1 MSSLPKNILFVTSDD
16 RYSDTIN
23 RQLNREEE
31 NYSLTTARTADQAL
45 FLMKDE
51 PFDLYILDYL
61 LEGISAEELF
71 RRLREKDQQ
80 TPVLFFS
87 RLNNPVSED
96 FEQNSNGNLH
106 HPNELDRLAEMV
118 ERLLSKTSSAS
129 MNDA

>member
-1 MSSLPKNILFVTSDD
+1 MNSHPKNILFVTSDD

-31 NYSLTTARTADQAL
+31 NYALTTALTADQAL

-51 PFDLYILDYL
+51 SFDLYILDYL

-71 RRLREKDQQ
+71 RRLREKDQR
-80 TPVLFFS
+80 TPVLFFGG
-87 RLNNPVSED
+87 LNKQVSEG
-96 FEQNSNGNLH
+96 FERNSHDKLH
-106 HPNELDRLAEMV
+106 NHNELDRLAETV
-118 ERLLSKTSSAS
+118 ERLLNKTSSAS